1 MMKCGIINNCINETL
16 SYYNKLIKHMKKI
29 ILNIKSMWK
38 ITDKQLSDLKKAYKE
53 FGKYFFSKKTINCM
67 KTFCKPNLLHY
78 AKMKKIID
86 EMKIK
91 INASKTKFILMKE
104 KKNYAILMDAILAI
118 LVHFCKNYQRF
129 FGRERAI
136 PPLH

>member
-29 ILNIKSMWK
+29 ILNIKSMRK

-67 KTFCKPNLLHY
+67 KTFCEQKLTSYEN
-78 AKMKKIID
+78 MKKNIDIMKSIIIATKT
-86 EMKIK
+86 KIK
-91 INASKTKFILMKE
+91 HIHKN
-104 KKNYAILMDAILAI
+104 KNYMKLMDVIFIILT
-118 LVHFCKNYQRF
+118 HFCKNYRKF
-129 FGRERAI
+129 FVY
-136 PPLH
+136 

>member
-29 ILNIKSMWK
+29 ILNIKSMRK

-67 KTFCKPNLLHY
+67 KTFCEQKLTSYEN
-78 AKMKKIID
+78 MKKNIDIMKSII
-86 EMKIK
+86 I
-91 INASKTKFILMKE
+91 ATKTKIRHIDKN
-104 KKNYAILMDAILAI
+104 KNYVKLMDVIFIILT
-118 LVHFCKNYQRF
+118 HFCKNYKKF
-129 FGRERAI
+129 FVY
-136 PPLH
+136 

>member
-29 ILNIKSMWK
+29 ILNIKSMRK

-67 KTFCKPNLLHY
+67 KTFCEQKLTSYEN
-78 AKMKKIID
+78 MKKNIDIMKSII
-86 EMKIK
+86 I
-91 INASKTKFILMKE
+91 ATKTKIRHID
-104 KKNYAILMDAILAI
+104 KNYVKLMDVIFIILT
-118 LVHFCKNYQRF
+118 HFCKNYKKF
-129 FGRERAI
+129 FVY
-136 PPLH
+136 